1 MRIVCLGASG
11 HAGRAIVSLL
21 APELDADD
29 ELVLAGR
36 DEERLAR
43 ARPLAAGKAQ
53 LATARV
59 DVEDLDSVRRAV
71 QGADLVIV
79 AVSRPDLIGPL
90 ARVVLEAGAD
100 WIDTMLSTPTKVAA
114 LRALE
119 PDITAAGRCFVTDG
133 GFHPGLPATLVRW
146 AGEQLDE
153 LIEADVAAGLRI
165 DWQAESITDSTIEEM
180 FSEFSDFDMKAWI
193 DGTRRRV
200 RWSEC
205 PTVDFGE
212 PIGSQRVIPM
222 GLAEMIDLPQQYRSL
237 QRCGFYITGFS
248 PAMDY
253 LALPLVMAMAKAPA
267 LNRVNIRFTR
277 WSMAHL
283 ASSRPPYRLVLKCN
297 ATGRS
302 AGIPSSVLVEVQAE
316 DSYLMTAAPV
326 VACVNQLRR
335 GDTRR
340 VGLHYQGQL
349 LEPAACFADLERL
362 GVAVQLGE
370 VVAR

>member
-11 HAGRAIVSLL
+11 HAGRSIVSLL
-21 APELDADD
+21 APELGPDD

-36 DEERLAR
+36 SEERLAR
-43 ARPLAAGKAQ
+43 TRALATGTAQ
-53 LATARV
+53 LATATV
-59 DVEDLDSVRRAV
+59 EVEDLDSVRRAV
-71 QGADLVIV
+71 AGADLVIITI
-79 AVSRPDLIGPL
+79 SRPDLIGPL
-90 ARVVLEAGAD
+90 ARVVLDAGAD
-100 WIDTMLSTPTKVAA
+100 WIDTMLSTPAKVAA
-114 LRALE
+114 LRSLE
-119 PDITAAGRCFVTDG
+119 PEIIGADRCFVTDG

-165 DWQAESITDSTIEEM
+165 DWHAESIADSTIEEM

-200 RWSEC
+200 AWSEC

-222 GLAEMIDLPQQYRSL
+222 GLAEMVDLPQQYRSL
-237 QRCGFYITGFS
+237 RRCGFYITGFS

-253 LALPLVMAMAKAPA
+253 LALPLVMAMAQVPA

-277 WSMAHL
+277 WAMAHL
-283 ASSRPPYRLVLKCN
+283 ASSRPPYRLVLRCN

-302 AGIPSSVLVEVQAE
+302 AGIASSVLVEVRAE
-316 DSYLMTAAPV
+316 DSYLLTAAPV

-335 GDTRR
+335 GNARR
-340 VGLHYQGQL
+340 TGLHYQGQL

-370 VVAR
+370 VVAM